1 MCEIQYYC
9 KKLNITELE
18 YLNSTPPPR
27 SGKWSG
33 VEENFY
39 GGGVEEDYR
48 NWKLILIDSYRFL

>member
-1 MCEIQYYC
+1 VKFNIIA

-33 VEENFY
+33 VEENFM
-39 GGGVEEDYR
+39 EAEWR
-48 NWKLILIDSYRFL
+48 KIIETDSLF